1 MLINIGRL
9 LMLCIWAFLAF
20 NLIHPFPKPIKYFL
34 DVAIVF
40 MFFMHGLQVMLLKAT
55 QGKEKDTIG
64 PWLQTRIFLFG
75 VFELMA
81 WQKKQPPLP
90 SKK

>member
-1 MLINIGRL
+1 
-9 LMLCIWAFLAF
+9 
-20 NLIHPFPKPIKYFL
+20 
-34 DVAIVF
+34 

-90 SKK
+90 AKK